1 MDGTKKKKLNH
12 LGLGKRL
19 NKKGKKTNM
28 LHIISYVNTSFLAF
42 GRHATIHIISDGKHR
57 AIDYGKNLQMKV

>member
-1 MDGTKKKKLNH
+1 
-12 LGLGKRL
+12 
-19 NKKGKKTNM
+19 M